1 MYSSVLTYG
10 VILICY
16 NGPQADKLARQT
28 TLRQTIYSIHSWHE
42 DAYFFG

>member
-28 TLRQTIYSIHSWHE
+28 IYSIHSWHE